1 MAAFSSLSSAS
12 PRKSISEK
20 KVILSGWEQS
30 RLRMSDYCAEQGI
43 SIHTLKYW
51 MRQFKMGRKRG
62 IKRSGFV
69 ALKVP
74 SSPDIIMVPFFAEV
88 ILVSGTRLLIHQQV
102 PSVYLKELLNG
113 SL

>member
-1 MAAFSSLSSAS
+1 MATVSSLSSAS
-12 PRKSISEK
+12 SRKSISEK

-30 RLRMSDYCAEQGI
+30 RLRMIDYCAEQGI

-51 MRQFKMGRKRG
+51 MQQFKMGRKRG
-62 IKRSGFV
+62 IKGNGFV
-69 ALKVP
+69 TLKAP
-74 SSPDIIMVPFFAEV
+74 SPPDIIMAPVFAEM